1 MRTSAHNRPMTNEID
16 YFEIGTPAPEASR
29 AFYSGLFGWQIGAPS
44 EAHYSMIEGGAGG
57 MWDTTSM
64 GGGSWAVFYVHV
76 DDVAAA
82 VARAEEL
89 GATVALP
96 LVDNGDIQFAHLIDP
111 TGNRFAVWRP
121 NATE

>member
-1 MRTSAHNRPMTNEID
+1 MTNDID
-16 YFEIGTPAPEASR
+16 YFEIGTPAPDATR

-57 MWDTTSM
+57 LWDTTAM

-96 LVDNGDIQFAHLIDP
+96 LIDNGDIQFAHLLDP

-121 NATE
+121 NPTE